1 LPTSDLPNAY
11 PYLPDIPGLQSGSVG
26 AAASVLPAA
35 SALAGDMSGQPNL
48 SALLADLSTYT
59 TTELSALFGS
69 NTAADVTSALSADL
83 LSSLTG
89 LFANP
94 ADFLSF

>member
-1 LPTSDLPNAY
+1 
-11 PYLPDIPGLQSGSVG
+11 

-35 SALAGDMSGQPNL
+35 SALAGDLSGQPNL

-69 NTAADVTSALSADL
+69 STAADATSALGADL

-94 ADFLSF
+94 VDFLSL